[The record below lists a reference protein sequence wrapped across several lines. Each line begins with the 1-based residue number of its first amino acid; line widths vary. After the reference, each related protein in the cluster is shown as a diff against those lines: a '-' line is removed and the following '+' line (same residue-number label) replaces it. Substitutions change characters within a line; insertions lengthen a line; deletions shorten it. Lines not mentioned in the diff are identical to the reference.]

1 MFVKICDL
9 QKPRLSNQMNVE
21 LQVQGSKVQFFKTNI
36 LIRLTE
42 SLYDFEHCNRNILSF
57 NMLTCIEVLLFAG
70 APLMTYAP

>member
-9 QKPRLSNQMNVE
+9 QKPRLSNQMNIE
-21 LQVQGSKVQFFKTNI
+21 LQVHGSKVQFFKTNT

-57 NMLTCIEVLLFAG
+57 NMLTFIEVLLFAG